1 MTDKL
6 SIKVVD
12 QPIIGKIQGFR
23 FEIDTGIDRSKLPGL
38 LGKKVRL

>member
-6 SIKVVD
+6 SIKVVP
-12 QPIIGKIQGFR
+12 QTIIGKIEGFR
-23 FEIDTGIDRSKLPGL
+23 FEVDTGINRSKLPGL